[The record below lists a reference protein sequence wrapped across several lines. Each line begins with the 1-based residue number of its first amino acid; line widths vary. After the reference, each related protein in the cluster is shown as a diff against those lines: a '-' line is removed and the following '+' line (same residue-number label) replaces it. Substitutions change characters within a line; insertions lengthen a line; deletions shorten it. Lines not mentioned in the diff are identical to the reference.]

1 MIGSSGLMPYIIY
14 ITSSR
19 LDRLQMTRRVTSEKL
34 KKKLYTSVSAKG
46 LIKEVYP
53 FTVIGVVLVFV
64 FTSWY
69 TAHSKCS

>member
-14 ITSSR
+14 IASPR

-34 KKKLYTSVSAKG
+34 KKKLHRSVSAEG
-46 LIKEVYP
+46 LIKEVCP
-53 FTVIGVVLVFV
+53 FTVSGVVLVFV

-69 TAHSKCS
+69 TAHNKCS